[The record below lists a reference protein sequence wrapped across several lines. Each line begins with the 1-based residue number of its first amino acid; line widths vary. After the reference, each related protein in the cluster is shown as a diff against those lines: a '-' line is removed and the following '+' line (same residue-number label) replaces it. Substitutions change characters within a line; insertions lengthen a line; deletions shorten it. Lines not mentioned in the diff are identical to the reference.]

1 MKVIKKLVILVGLA
15 IYSLGAGAPPA
26 SLVNTA
32 KVVNGV
38 VNPLEEFIGTLNFSK
53 TSAIASQTKG
63 AVVAINFE
71 TGDRLRKG
79 DILIEIDSKVL
90 DAQIDSLKANVNISK
105 INLENATRDYNRYK
119 ELIEKKSISQ
129 KVFDDSFFKYSS
141 AKQTLNMAQANLNEQ
156 LVNKEKKTIKAPFD
170 SVVVEKNIELSEWAS
185 EGKTVATIVAT
196 NEVDLMFNLPTSYI
210 YKLDKNDSYDI
221 SLKGQ
226 VIKSK
231 LYASIAK
238 GDKRT
243 RTFPVKFKAKVN
255 SEFLYDGMEV
265 KINLPRS
272 KKQDALMVPRDA
284 VIKRFGQNVIF
295 LNVDGIA
302 TMLPVQILGYT
313 KENVAV
319 SAMGLKEGASVV
331 VKGNERIFPKQP
343 IKSLNK

>member
-1 MKVIKKLVILVGLA
+1 MIKKLVILAGIA
-15 IYSLGAGAPPA
+15 IYSLGAGAPHA

-32 KVVNGV
+32 KVIEGV

-53 TSAIASQTKG
+53 TSAIASQTSG
-63 AVVAINFE
+63 AVVKINFE
-71 TGDRLRKG
+71 AGDKLRKG
-79 DILIEIDSKVL
+79 DLLLEVDSKVL
-90 DAQIDSLKANVNISK
+90 DAQIESLQANVKISK

-129 KVFDDSFFKYSS
+129 KIYDDSFFKYSS
-141 AKQTLNMAQANLNEQ
+141 SQQNLNMAEAKLKEQ
-156 LVNKEKKTIKAPFD
+156 LINKEKKSIKAPYD
-170 SVVVEKNIELSEWAS
+170 AVVIEKNIEVSEWAS
-185 EGKTVATIVAT
+185 AGKTIATIVST
-196 NEVDLMFNLPTSYI
+196 NEVDMMFNLPTSYI
-210 YKLDKNDSYDI
+210 YKLDKNDSYEI
-221 SLKGQ
+221 NLKGQ
-226 VIKSK
+226 EITSK

-255 SEFLYDGMEV
+255 SDFLYEGMEV

-272 KKQDALMVPRDA
+272 KKQNALMVPRDA

-302 TMLPVQILGYT
+302 TMLPVKILGYT
-313 KENVAV
+313 NKNVAV
-319 SAMGLKEGASVV
+319 SGKGLSAGADVV
-331 VKGNERIFPKQP
+331 VKGNERIFPKQA

>member
-1 MKVIKKLVILVGLA
+1 MIKKLIVIAGLA

-32 KVVNGV
+32 KVIKGV

-53 TSAIASQTKG
+53 TSAIASQTNG
-63 AVVAINFE
+63 VVVSVNFE
-71 TGDRLRKG
+71 AGDNLRKG
-79 DILIEIDSKVL
+79 DLLLEVDSEVL
-90 DAQIDSLKANVNISK
+90 DAQIESLKSSVNISK

-129 KVFDDSFFKYSS
+129 KVYDDSFFKYSTS
-141 AKQTLNMAQANLNEQ
+141 KQDLNIAQAKLNEQ
-156 LVNKEKKTIKAPFD
+156 LINKEKKSIKAPYD
-170 SVVVEKNIELSEWAS
+170 AVVVEKNIEVSEWAS
-185 EGKTVATIVAT
+185 AGKTIATIVAT

-210 YKLDKNDSYDI
+210 YKLDKNDTYKID
-221 SLKGQ
+221 LKGQ
-226 VIKSK
+226 IIQSK

-255 SEFLYDGMEV
+255 NDFLYDGMEV

-272 KKQDALMVPRDA
+272 KKQEALMVPRDA

-302 TMLPVQILGYT
+302 NMIPVKILGYT

-319 SAMGLKEGASVV
+319 QAKGLTEGASVV

>member
-1 MKVIKKLVILVGLA
+1 MIKKLVILA
-15 IYSLGAGAPPA
+15 IYSLDAGAPPA

-32 KVVNGV
+32 KVIEGV

-53 TSAIASQTKG
+53 TSALASQSNG
-63 AVVAINFE
+63 AVISVYFE
-71 TGDRLRKG
+71 AGDKLRKG
-79 DILIEIDSKVL
+79 DILLKIDSKVL
-90 DAQIDSLKANVNISK
+90 DAQIASLKASVEISK

-119 ELIEKKSISQ
+119 ELIEKKAISQ
-129 KVFDDSFFKYSS
+129 KVYDDSFFKYNS
-141 AKQTLNMAQANLNEQ
+141 AKQNLTMAKAILNEQ
-156 LVNKEKKTIKAPFD
+156 IINKEKKSIKAPYD
-170 SVVVEKNIELSEWAS
+170 AVVVEKNIEVSEWAS
-185 EGKTVATIVAT
+185 AGKTVATIVST
-196 NEVDLMFNLPTSYI
+196 KEVDMMFNLPTSYI
-210 YKLDKNDSYDI
+210 YKLDKNDSYEI
-221 SLKGQ
+221 NLKGQ
-226 VIKSK
+226 MIKSK

-272 KKQDALMVPRDA
+272 KKQNALMVPRDA

-319 SAMGLKEGASVV
+319 LAKGLKEGASVV
-331 VKGNERIFPKQP
+331 VKGNERIFPKQA